1 MPIEPCLCNKKHG
14 YRWGPSGV
22 CFCGPDGYKRALSV
36 ARAIK
41 AKDASPKVTKAQRL
55 FKQLIEA
62 RQAQLLETTTK
73 RLSLVGVRAT
83 DATPAQMESSL
94 NFLGNVIR
102 SFTDLTP
109 QERQLFDELSLDLAI
124 QGLKEAAKLHPR
136 LSDDPQTWTAAFRA
150 EAPRLRQS
158 LAEELAKQYIEA
170 ETNFTSDLAQTLAE
184 EFAKDADKEQLSLA
198 LQSRYKVGKSSA
210 DRRAEQAISTSIELV
225 SRTRQQDAGI
235 SEYIWRTVQD
245 GRVRPEHAARNGMKF
260 AYDNPPTDG
269 HPGTPWNCR
278 CFAEPVIP
286 EQWADEFND
295 MAVPPA
301 ANPLA
306 TWEYDEGGPV
316 DLEEL
321 LAS

>member
-1 MPIEPCLCNKKHG
+1 MPIESCLCNGKSG
-14 YRWGPSGV
+14 FRWGPTGV

-36 ARAIK
+36 SRAIK
-41 AKDASPKVTKAQRL
+41 AQDSRVTKSQRL

-62 RQAQLLETTTK
+62 RQIQLLENTTK

-109 QERQLFDELSLDLAI
+109 QERQLFDELSLDLAV
-124 QGLKEAAKLHPR
+124 QGLKDAAKLHPR
-136 LSDDPQTWTAAFRA
+136 LSDNPQTWTAAFRA

-158 LAEELAKQYIEA
+158 LADELARQYIES
-170 ETNFTSDLAQTLAE
+170 ETNFTKDLAQTLAE

-210 DRRAEQAISTSIELV
+210 DKRAEQAISTSIELV

-235 SEYIWRTVQD
+235 TEYIWRTVQD
-245 GRVRPEHAARNGMKF
+245 GQVRPEHAARNGMKF
-260 AYDNPPTDG
+260 SYDNPPSDG
-269 HPGTPWNCR
+269 PPGTPWNCR

-301 ANPLA
+301 SNPLA
-306 TWEYDEGGPV
+306 TWEYETGGPV

>member
-1 MPIEPCLCNKKHG
+1 MPIESCLCNKKQG
-14 YRWGPSGV
+14 FRWGPTGV

-36 ARAIK
+36 SRAIK
-41 AKDASPKVTKAQRL
+41 AQDSRVTKSQRL

-62 RQAQLLETTTK
+62 RQIQLLENTTK
-73 RLSLVGVRAT
+73 RLSLVKVRAT

-109 QERQLFDELSLDLAI
+109 QERQLFDELSLDLAV
-124 QGLKEAAKLHPR
+124 QGLKDAAKLHPR
-136 LSDDPQTWTAAFRA
+136 LSDNPQTWTAAFRA

-158 LAEELAKQYIEA
+158 LADELARQYIES
-170 ETNFTSDLAQTLAE
+170 ETNFTRDLAQTLAE

-235 SEYIWRTVQD
+235 TEYIWRTVQD
-245 GRVRPEHAARNGMKF
+245 SQVRPEHRARNGMKF
-260 AYDNPPTDG
+260 SYDNPPADG
-269 HPGTPWNCR
+269 PPGTPWNCR

-301 ANPLA
+301 SNPLS
-306 TWEYDEGGPV
+306 TFEFQTGGPI

>member
-1 MPIEPCLCNKKHG
+1 MPIESCLCNKKQG
-14 YRWGPSGV
+14 FRWGPTGV

-36 ARAIK
+36 SRAIK
-41 AKDASPKVTKAQRL
+41 AQDSRVTKSQRL

-62 RQAQLLETTTK
+62 RQAQLLENTTK

-109 QERQLFDELSLDLAI
+109 QERQLFDELSLDLAV
-124 QGLKEAAKLHPR
+124 QGLKDAAKLHPR
-136 LSDDPQTWTAAFRA
+136 LSDNPQTWTAAFRA

-158 LAEELAKQYIEA
+158 LADELARQYIEA
-170 ETNFTSDLAQTLAE
+170 ETNFTRDLAQTLAE

-198 LQSRYKVGKSSA
+198 LQSRYKVGRSSA

-235 SEYIWRTVQD
+235 TEYIWRTVGD
-245 GRVRPEHAARNGMKF
+245 GQVRPEHAARNGMKF
-260 AYDNPPTDG
+260 SYDNPPSDG
-269 HPGTPWNCR
+269 PPGTPWNCR

-301 ANPLA
+301 SNPLA
-306 TWEYDEGGPV
+306 TWEYETGGPV

>member
-1 MPIEPCLCNKKHG
+1 MPIESCLCNKKQG
-14 YRWGPSGV
+14 FRWGPTGV

-36 ARAIK
+36 SRAIK
-41 AKDASPKVTKAQRL
+41 AQDSRVTKSQRL

-62 RQAQLLETTTK
+62 RQIQLLENTTK

-109 QERQLFDELSLDLAI
+109 QERQLFDELSLDLAV
-124 QGLKEAAKLHPR
+124 QGLKDAAKLHPR
-136 LSDDPQTWTAAFRA
+136 LSDNPQTWTAAFRA

-158 LAEELAKQYIEA
+158 LADELARQYIES
-170 ETNFTSDLAQTLAE
+170 ETNFTKDLAQTLAE

-210 DRRAEQAISTSIELV
+210 DKRAEQAISTSIELV

-235 SEYIWRTVQD
+235 TEYIWRTVQD
-245 GRVRPEHAARNGMKF
+245 GQVRPEHAARNGMKF
-260 AYDNPPTDG
+260 SYDNPPSDG
-269 HPGTPWNCR
+269 PPGTPWNCR

-301 ANPLA
+301 SNPLA
-306 TWEYDEGGPV
+306 TWEYETGGPV